1 MGAYTV
7 TTEFE
12 MTDGR
17 VLSCEYGVSYT
28 PAYISGPPEHCYPE
42 ESDVGEPTYFIDGD
56 EIEYKDLP
64 KGLDKIADKL
74 YEAGPGEY
82 GYKESE
88 ADDGYD
94 NYEPDYDY

>member
-7 TTEFE
+7 TTKFE
-12 MTDGR
+12 MQDGR

-28 PAYISGPPEHCYPE
+28 PAYISGPPEDCYPE
-42 ESDVGEPTYFIDGD
+42 ESDAGDPTYFIDGD

-64 KGLDKIADKL
+64 KGLAVIADKL

-82 GYKESE
+82 GYSQTEP
-88 ADDGYD
+88 DYDGPD
-94 NYEPDYDY
+94 YEPDYY